1 LSKPPAKPKDIKKSK
16 KKKRGT
22 FVGTPFYCAPEMLEN
37 NDSGLFSDLWALG
50 CIIFEMCTGQKMF
63 VGRNNQDVFN
73 KILKNEID
81 FLDGIEPDAEKLI
94 LQLCN
99 LEPKK
104 RLGFKN
110 IQKLKDNKFFEGID
124 WEMLGSQSYP

>member
-1 LSKPPAKPKDIKKSK
+1 
-16 KKKRGT
+16 
-22 FVGTPFYCAPEMLEN
+22 
-37 NDSGLFSDLWALG
+37 
-50 CIIFEMCTGQKMF
+50 MF

-94 LQLCN
+94 LQLCSI
-99 LEPKK
+99 EPKK

-110 IQKLKDNKFFEGID
+110 IQKLKDHKFFEGID
-124 WEMLGSQSYP
+124 WEQLASQLCPQDEIPGFDDLRNTLTL